1 MENRFSRKRSP
12 RLEGKRWI
20 GCWADHSPSSSFC
33 KSKLSEYA
41 LIRTGLYCPYSC
53 QRVIRGKDGKLQG
66 WAIST

>member
-33 KSKLSEYA
+33 KSKLSDPVPGYTVPF
-41 LIRTGLYCPYSC
+41 LVTGDP
-53 QRVIRGKDGKLQG
+53 
-66 WAIST
+66 